1 MDSNRTTIRI
11 GEWRVDPD
19 SGEIS
24 RRGETVHVEV
34 RTMKVLMC
42 LAHRAGS
49 VVSINDLLEA
59 GWEGVAVSPDSVYQ
73 AIASLRRVLGDD
85 PREPRYI
92 ANVPRLGYRMVAAI
106 EPWVDDAA
114 RVASESNA
122 SKNGAQAT
130 AGSRVQAKWVVA
142 IVVLLGA
149 AIVVTWAFLIRSRV
163 AGSASG
169 ASVLAS
175 QNQRSIAVLP
185 FLDLTDGMKEE
196 EFADGMTEELI
207 DRLSKIS
214 DFRVPAAAVSFYY
227 KGKQV
232 PLADMAKQ
240 MNVVYVLDG
249 SVRKSSA
256 RFRVAARLVR
266 AENGYVMW
274 SEDYDRPL
282 GDKLWVQ
289 EDIAAEVAKAL
300 RASIEGRDRP
310 Q

>member
-1 MDSNRTTIRI
+1 MESTGTTIRV
-11 GEWRVDPD
+11 GEWRVDP
-19 SGEIS
+19 SLGEIS
-24 RRGETVHVEV
+24 RGGETVRVEL

-42 LAHRAGS
+42 LAGHAGE
-49 VVSINDLLEA
+49 VVSIDGLLEA

-73 AIASLRRVLGDD
+73 AVASLRRVLGDD
-85 PREPRYI
+85 PKQPTYI
-92 ANVPRLGYRMVAAI
+92 ATVPRLGYRLVASVGPWIDDPTRLASRSDSENGEGRAI
-106 EPWVDDAA
+106 EG
-114 RVASESNA
+114 
-122 SKNGAQAT
+122 SKV
-130 AGSRVQAKWVVA
+130 RAKWVVA
-142 IVVLLGA
+142 LLVFVGA
-149 AIVVTWAFLIRSRV
+149 AIVLTWAALIRSRV
-163 AGSASG
+163 TGNTSG

-214 DFRVPAAAVSFYY
+214 EFRVPAATVSFYY
-227 KGKQV
+227 KGKRV
-232 PLADMAKQ
+232 PLAEIAKQ

-249 SVRKSSA
+249 SVRKSAA

-266 AENGYVMW
+266 AENGYVIW

-300 RASIEGRDRP
+300 RASIDRG
-310 Q
+310 QAQ

>member
-1 MDSNRTTIRI
+1 MD
-11 GEWRVDPD
+11 PAL
-19 SGEIS
+19 GEIS
-24 RRGETVHVEV
+24 RRGETVRVEV

-42 LAHRAGS
+42 LAQRPGE
-49 VVSINDLLEA
+49 VVSLDDLLNA

-73 AIASLRRVLGDD
+73 AVASLRRLLGDD
-85 PREPRYI
+85 PKQPLYI
-92 ANVPRLGYRMVAAI
+92 ATVPRLGYRMVAAV
-106 EPWVDDAA
+106 EPWADDHAG
-114 RVASESNA
+114 RSSDVTSEVRTTS
-122 SKNGAQAT
+122 
-130 AGSRVQAKWVVA
+130 GSRVGSKWVVVTVLLIAIA
-142 IVVLLGA
+142 IVL
-149 AIVVTWAFLIRSRV
+149 TWAVLIRSRV
-163 AGSASG
+163 AGNSSGSA
-169 ASVLAS
+169 VLAS

-207 DRLSKIS
+207 DKLSKIS
-214 DFRVPAAAVSFYY
+214 DFRVPAATVSFYY
-227 KGKQV
+227 KDKRV
-232 PLADMAKQ
+232 PLADIAKQ

-300 RASIEGRDRP
+300 RASIDRG
-310 Q
+310 QAQ